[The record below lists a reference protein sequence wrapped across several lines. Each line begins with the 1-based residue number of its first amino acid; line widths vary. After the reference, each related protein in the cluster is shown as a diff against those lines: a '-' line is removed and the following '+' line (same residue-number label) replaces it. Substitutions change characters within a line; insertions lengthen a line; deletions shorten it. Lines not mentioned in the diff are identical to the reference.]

1 MCAFICDSCIHKKV
15 CQSSVDG
22 PCNEACALYTKD
34 ENFNSTQQLKAEIA
48 ALATE
53 LQDFNDRR
61 VAAFGRVTEIVA
73 KLRQLSA
80 V

>member
-1 MCAFICDSCIHKKV
+1 MGAFKCDSCIHKVV
-15 CQSSVDG
+15 CQATVDG
-22 PCNEACALYTKD
+22 PCIEDCALYTKD

-48 ALATE
+48 ALITWYESLDTAQSYSE
-53 LQDFNDRR
+53 LCVF
-61 VAAFGRVTEIVA
+61 IS

>member
-34 ENFNSTQQLKAEIA
+34 ENFNSIQQLKGEILRLIMDDAYACSWQTLGQYRSGLVKEIA
-48 ALATE
+48 
-53 LQDFNDRR
+53 
-61 VAAFGRVTEIVA
+61 
-73 KLRQLSA
+73 KLPP

>member
-1 MCAFICDSCIHKKV
+1 MCAFICDFCIHKKV

-34 ENFNSTQQLKAEIA
+34 ENFNSTQQLKAEIRTISDTI
-48 ALATE
+48 TE
-53 LQDFNDRR
+53 YGEYGIAVDFSMLKRR
-61 VAAFGRVTEIVA
+61 
-73 KLRQLSA
+73 LRELSA